1 MSSLGRP
8 GLTSLLAALA
18 SVLVGAAHAVAQST
32 TDTAP
37 AAGAGNAPGSW
48 VMLAVMLGV
57 LVLVLASIVKIYD
70 SRRRR
75 ADSRMAIEA
84 RISDALMS
92 EPGLTTMPVTAS
104 VVEPAFSGTPRIVVK
119 GSVPNPE
126 LHDAAISVVRREA
139 QSHLEEAEIED
150 RVHVDPA
157 LARHAA

>member
-1 MSSLGRP
+1 MSSLRRP
-8 GLTSLLAALA
+8 GLASLLAAPA

-32 TDTAP
+32 DAAPAP
-37 AAGAGNAPGSW
+37 AANTPGSW

-70 SRRRR
+70 ARRRR

-126 LHDAAISVVRREA
+126 LHDAAIGVVRREA
-139 QSHLEEAEIED
+139 QAHLEDAQIED
-150 RVHVDPA
+150 HVAVDPA

>member
-1 MSSLGRP
+1 MSSLRRP
-8 GLTSLLAALA
+8 GLASLLAAPA

-32 TDTAP
+32 DAAPAP
-37 AAGAGNAPGSW
+37 AAANTPGSW

-70 SRRRR
+70 ARRRR

-139 QSHLEEAEIED
+139 QAHLEEAQIED
-150 RVHVDPA
+150 HVAVDPA